1 MRCLLP
7 GTFLVAIA
15 MNDALLGKYYAVD
28 SFVHNLDP
36 RVKITCVFATMI
48 VVLAS
53 GSYVA
58 MGACA
63 LFITVAFAAACIP
76 FGQAWHSIAPLMFI
90 VLITAIINIF
100 FEHGGAVVVQFGPI
114 AIDEGGLNRAL
125 FMAIRLTL
133 VLFAASL
140 LTLTTTTIDL
150 TDGLEDMLRPLSRI
164 GFPAHEFAMI
174 LGIALRFLPQFIQE
188 LGIIRSAQASRGAK
202 FTANIFR
209 GGLQSLTS
217 LMVPL
222 FTSAF
227 RHAETLSSAMEARCY
242 HGGEGRTKLNPSHL
256 RLADV
261 VAVLFV
267 LAMIACVVAANVVS

>member
-1 MRCLLP
+1 
-7 GTFLVAIA
+7 
-15 MNDALLGKYYAVD
+15 MNNALMGKYYAVD
-28 SFVHNLDP
+28 SFVHDLDP

-53 GSYVA
+53 GSYAA
-58 MGACA
+58 MGVCA
-63 LFITVAFAAACIP
+63 LFIIGAFVVARIP
-76 FGQAWHSIAPLMFI
+76 VGQAWHSIAPLMFI
-90 VLITAIINIF
+90 VVITAIINIF
-100 FEHGGAVVVQFGPI
+100 FEHDGAVVAQLGPI
-114 AIDEGGLNRAL
+114 VINQGGLNLAL

-133 VLFAASL
+133 VLLAASL
-140 LTLTTTTIDL
+140 LTLTTSTLDL
-150 TDGLEDMLRPLSRI
+150 TDGLESMLRPLSRI

-174 LGIALRFLPQFIQE
+174 LGIALRFLPQFITE

-202 FTANIFR
+202 FSANVFR

-227 RHAETLSSAMEARCY
+227 RHAETLSGAMEARCY
-242 HGGEGRTKLNPSHL
+242 HGGVGRTKLDPFRLRPSD
-256 RLADV
+256 A

-267 LAMIACVVAANVVS
+267 VAMIACVVMVNVLV